1 MISPAAAPSAVF
13 NQVVSREMLLSAATP
28 ARVAILCDI
37 VEENWPSMD
46 LVGEMLF
53 EHLRRDH
60 AHTFAATRLSP
71 PMRRRLTRLRPQ
83 SRNLFN
89 ADRLMNRFWDY
100 QRWMQPRKQEYD
112 LFHVIDHSYSQL
124 LHSLP
129 AERTIISC
137 HDLDTFRC
145 LLEPQKEPRS
155 RMFRTMM
162 QHVLNGFRKAAAVTC
177 DSAAIRGELLAHDL
191 IAPERVRVIPLGVHP
206 ACTPEPNPAADDVAG
221 RLLNRGRA
229 DAINLLHVGSTIERK
244 RIDVL
249 LEVCAGVRKA
259 FPKARLVRVGGPFT
273 PTQMKLAKHFKLDDA
288 IIVLPHLTREVLAA
302 VYRQSAL
309 VLQPSERE
317 GFGLPLIEALACG
330 TRAVA
335 SDLPV
340 LRE

>member
-1 MISPAAAPSAVF
+1 
-13 NQVVSREMLLSAATP
+13 MLLSAATP

-137 HDLDTFRC
+137 HDLDPFRC
-145 LLEPQKEPRS
+145 LLEPQNEPRS

-162 QHVLNGFRKAAAVTC
+162 QHVLNGFRKAPPVT
-177 DSAAIRGELLAHDL
+177 SHTPSIRGNFLPPDL
-191 IAPERVRVIPLGVHP
+191 
-206 ACTPEPNPAADDVAG
+206 T
-221 RLLNRGRA
+221 
-229 DAINLLHVGSTIERK
+229 
-244 RIDVL
+244 
-249 LEVCAGVRKA
+249 
-259 FPKARLVRVGGPFT
+259 
-273 PTQMKLAKHFKLDDA
+273 
-288 IIVLPHLTREVLAA
+288 
-302 VYRQSAL
+302 
-309 VLQPSERE
+309 
-317 GFGLPLIEALACG
+317 
-330 TRAVA
+330 
-335 SDLPV
+335 
-340 LRE
+340 